1 MFATHIIYKGL
12 VSRHIS
18 NWYKSIGIKKK
29 KWPVTKQAKVTK
41 RQYEW
46 PISIYKNIQP
56 H

>member
-18 NWYKSIGIKKK
+18 NWYKSIEIKKK

-41 RQYEW
+41 RQYER